1 MNNSKSI
8 LILFF
13 IYFNVL
19 NNTYSQGQ
27 NLHAKIDSLD
37 YLTFATFLDT
47 TDVTDVVGTKMFI
60 DFFLSDYDRARLS
73 YVMLFTGVFDKFLRK
88 GLDLNP
94 DNIVSL
100 PIIISFDMSDMTKK
114 SPELAVYRKKV
125 NMFYSFLKIKQ
136 QYERLISYK
145 YKESEQ
151 NILEE
156 DIKNAVTYG
165 LCSHPKIVTDILLS
179 KYKHITREKISLE
192 TKH

>member
-1 MNNSKSI
+1 
-8 LILFF
+8 
-13 IYFNVL
+13 
-19 NNTYSQGQ
+19 
-27 NLHAKIDSLD
+27 
-37 YLTFATFLDT
+37 
-47 TDVTDVVGTKMFI
+47 
-60 DFFLSDYDRARLS
+60 
-73 YVMLFTGVFDKFLRK
+73 
-88 GLDLNP
+88 
-94 DNIVSL
+94 
-100 PIIISFDMSDMTKK
+100 MTKK